1 MTLNPMMRYTF
12 VLMFVFILL
21 QMFNSIQ
28 SSTKNYKY
36 SKELDS
42 YDEESSDKTID
53 VSERDD
59 STKESAPESIEGDK
73 YQRKSR
79 VGKYNIYGNLEP
91 RLIVD
96 FMNGYVTM
104 DINFLYIFSQRK
116 NLNIVR
122 L

>member
-1 MTLNPMMRYTF
+1 MIKCTF
-12 VLMFVFILL
+12 VLLFICILL
-21 QMFNSIQ
+21 QMFNHIQ
-28 SSTKNYKY
+28 SSAKIRKY
-36 SKELDS
+36 SKESES
-42 YDEESSDKTID
+42 YDEKSSDKTID